1 MIGRQDKEIEFISR
15 MRLLILYRQLRD
27 RANLF
32 IAIALVLG
40 WIGGTASV
48 FILQGLVGAFGL

>member
-48 FILQGLVGAFGL
+48 FI

>member
-1 MIGRQDKEIEFISR
+1 MIGRQDKDIEFISR
-15 MRLLILYRQLRD
+15 MRLLILYRQLRNH
-27 RANLF
+27 ANLF

-48 FILQGLVGAFGL
+48 FILQSMAGAFGL